1 MRCAR
6 ARAHHTR
13 ARSRRTHAD
22 ARARAQEPA
31 NVTLHSLRVAL
42 LYRGLQICFIVLI
55 AFTLFGER
63 KYFANVPATASY
75 YVYASP
81 GPTKFDAQLIQPPI
95 TSDKLKFCDNTDYD
109 FVYSDNWDYTGNSCR
124 DFSYGEIIK
133 KNTDYKGLFITTYVT
148 ETWYNRNIPSDS
160 LTGEVGSMLNTT
172 SVATHKNFFVPGVED
187 IVITVQAERLNTN
200 VDGCLGEKC
209 RKTIETVIQ
218 ASDEANNKLITSKRK
233 WTTAELE
240 EGKLPNLPLSDW
252 LALAGVTDLDAYN
265 TGDLGSSAA
274 SLTPPLTDAQ
284 KGQPSYRLTGVQINV
299 EATYSN
305 NAVRVTKNE
314 VLLLSLI
321 TRRLSPNA
329 RPTQPGKNGD
339 ANLDGSL
346 VKCVYKVLSAKGKW
360 SALGPDVGGV
370 GGSLY
375 GSNFPYDFVDSYKYG
390 ISFQVEVT
398 GQLGRFDY

>member
-1 MRCAR
+1 
-6 ARAHHTR
+6 
-13 ARSRRTHAD
+13 
-22 ARARAQEPA
+22 
-31 NVTLHSLRVAL
+31 
-42 LYRGLQICFIVLI
+42 
-55 AFTLFGER
+55 
-63 KYFANVPATASY
+63 
-75 YVYASP
+75 
-81 GPTKFDAQLIQPPI
+81 
-95 TSDKLKFCDNTDYD
+95 
-109 FVYSDNWDYTGNSCR
+109 
-124 DFSYGEIIK
+124 
-133 KNTDYKGLFITTYVT
+133 
-148 ETWYNRNIPSDS
+148 
-160 LTGEVGSMLNTT
+160 MLNTT

-209 RKTIETVIQ
+209 RKTIETVIE
-218 ASDEANNKLITSKRK
+218 ASDEANTKLITSKRK

-398 GQLGRFDY
+398 GQLGKFDY

>member
-209 RKTIETVIQ
+209 RKTIETVIE
-218 ASDEANNKLITSKRK
+218 ASDEANTKLITSKRK

-305 NAVRVTKNE
+305 NGVRVTKNE